1 MPKYRKKPIVVEA
14 FRYDG
19 DLMDINGNYY
29 IPDWAI
35 EAFEKDVLFY
45 DEHNDYP
52 FELFIKTLEGNH
64 HVSVGDYIIKGV
76 KGELYPCKS
85 DIFEQSYEEIDN
97 VEAQEEKKTYLSEY
111 LKEHNCSYKEF
122 MEQQEM
128 YDGFCPVG
136 LEEAPCPIELDCMG
150 CWNQEVKGE

>member
-19 DLMDINGNYY
+19 DLIDINGNYY
-29 IPDWAI
+29 VPDWAI

-45 DEHNDYP
+45 DEHNDHP
-52 FELFIKTLEGNH
+52 FELFIKTLEGIN
-64 HVSVGDYIIKGV
+64 HVSVGDYIVKGTQ
-76 KGELYPCKS
+76 GELYPCKP
-85 DIFEQSYEEIDN
+85 DIFEQVYEEIDN

-122 MEQQEM
+122 MEQQEI